1 MLSGLEARGWVS
13 FLVPRGAAISPLP
26 VPCGADAGLELR
38 LGYGGDKLV
47 PLEAEPGVGGG
58 SPQRFLD
65 YDSSRPR
72 SSIYYLQSGAGSV
85 VLNGEVRYCRCYLL
99 N

>member
-1 MLSGLEARGWVS
+1 MS
-13 FLVPRGAAISPLP
+13 FLVPQGAAVSPLP
-26 VPCGADAGLELR
+26 VPCGADVGLEVR
-38 LGYGGDKLV
+38 LGQGGDKLV

-58 SPQRFLD
+58 PPQRFLD
-65 YDSSRPR
+65 YDSNRPR
-72 SSIYYLQSGAGSV
+72 RSIYYLQSGAGSV